1 MEHWYHPN
9 GFHCFVS
16 LDKDKETLRER
27 GWKSSPFKGV
37 CYRHSDFCAGGVFP
51 YGPWVMNTP
60 IAPRVSAPVFSY
72 VDAFDLTDNI
82 TGLEQSAYISDA
94 KTNNTLGQF
103 SPLSLIMNLSGV
115 PRNPKAARI

>member
-27 GWKSSPFKGV
+27 GWKSSPFKSV
-37 CYRHSDFCAGGVFP
+37 CYRRSDFCAGGVFP

-60 IAPRVSAPVFSY
+60 IAPRVSAPVY
-72 VDAFDLTDNI
+72 VDEKGEYTESYKKLKEE
-82 TGLEQSAYISDA
+82 TGA
-94 KTNNTLGQF
+94 
-103 SPLSLIMNLSGV
+103 PLRKRG
-115 PRNPKAARI
+115 RPKKKG